1 MKRVVVKI
9 AYLGDGFNG
18 SQIQPTGRTVES
30 EVLDKL
36 VLVSKLTPGELDL
49 KFSSRTDKGVN
60 ALGNAVSFN
69 SIFTNNSTLLR
80 ALNAVGKD
88 IFFRS
93 VCDVPDDFNVR
104 YASSRIYRYV
114 LPYTKDMDI
123 DLALECADMFL
134 GEHDFARFCKPDN
147 KPTVAKI
154 DRIDIDVKGDVMI
167 LEFEARFFLWNMI
180 RRIVAAIESVSKGIH
195 DLEDVHRALDD
206 LEEINFGVA
215 RPDALTLLD
224 VNYDWLS
231 FENADPS
238 LFRERKEEEMFDSK
252 LRGTFFE
259 SL

>member
-1 MKRVVVKI
+1 MKRVAVKI
-9 AYLGDGFNG
+9 AYMGEGFSG
-18 SQIQPTGRTVES
+18 SQIQPVGRTVES

-36 VLVSKLTPGELDL
+36 TLVSKVSPDELDL

-60 ALGNAVSFN
+60 ALGNAISFN
-69 SIFTNNSTLLR
+69 SVFTHNSTLLR
-80 ALNAVGKD
+80 ALNAVGGD

-104 YASSRIYRYV
+104 YATSRIYRYI
-114 LPYTKDMDI
+114 LPAKGLDI
-123 DLALECADMFL
+123 DLALECAEVFL

-147 KPTVAKI
+147 KPTVANVE
-154 DRIDIDVKGDVMI
+154 RIDIDLDGDVMV

-180 RRIVAAIESVSKGIH
+180 RRMVAAIESVARGIH
-195 DLEDVHRALDD
+195 DVEDVHRALDD

-224 VNYDWLS
+224 VKYDWLT
-231 FENADPS
+231 FEQADPS
-238 LFRERKEEEMFDSK
+238 LFAERKEEESFEQD
-252 LRGTFFE
+252 LRRSFFG

>member
-9 AYLGDGFNG
+9 AYLGEGFNG

-36 VLVSKLTPGELDL
+36 VLVTKLTPGELDL

-60 ALGNAVSFN
+60 ALGNAISFN
-69 SIFTNNSTLLR
+69 SLFTNNSTLLR
-80 ALNAVGKD
+80 ALNAVGGN

-93 VCDVPDDFNVR
+93 ICDVPDDFNVR
-104 YASSRIYRYV
+104 YATSRVYRYV
-114 LPYTKDMDI
+114 LPAEGLDI
-123 DLALECADMFL
+123 DLALECAEIFL

-147 KPTVAKI
+147 KPTVANVE
-154 DRIDIDVKGDVMI
+154 RIDIDVRGDIMI

-180 RRIVAAIESVSKGIH
+180 RRMVGAIASVARGIH
-195 DLEDVHRALDD
+195 DLDDVHRALDN
-206 LEEINFGVA
+206 LQEINFGVA

-231 FENADPS
+231 FEEADPS
-238 LFRERKEEEMFDSK
+238 LFEERKTEESFVQD
-252 LRGTFFE
+252 LRRTFFE

>member
-9 AYLGDGFNG
+9 AYLGEGFNG

-30 EVLDKL
+30 EVLNKL
-36 VLVSKLTPGELDL
+36 MLVTKLTPGELDL
-49 KFSSRTDKGVN
+49 KFSSRTDRGVN
-60 ALGNAVSFN
+60 ALGNAISFN
-69 SIFTNNSTLLR
+69 SMFTNNSTLLR
-80 ALNAVGKD
+80 ALNAVGGD

-104 YASSRIYRYV
+104 FATSRVYRYI
-114 LPYTKDMDI
+114 LPAEGLDI
-123 DLALECADMFL
+123 DLALECAEIFL

-147 KPTVAKI
+147 KPTVANVE
-154 DRIDIDVKGDVMI
+154 RIDIDVRGDIMI

-180 RRIVAAIESVSKGIH
+180 RRIVGAIASVAGGIH
-195 DLEDVHRALDD
+195 DLDDVHRALDD
-206 LEEINFGVA
+206 LQEINFGVA

-231 FENADPS
+231 FEEVDKS
-238 LFRERKEEEMFDSK
+238 LFEERKTEESFVQD
-252 LRGTFFE
+252 LRRTFFE

>member
-9 AYLGDGFNG
+9 AYLGEGFNG

-36 VLVSKLTPGELDL
+36 VLVTKLTPGELDL

-60 ALGNAVSFN
+60 ALGNAISFN
-69 SIFTNNSTLLR
+69 SLFTNNSTLLR
-80 ALNAVGKD
+80 ALNAVGGD

-93 VCDVPDDFNVR
+93 ICDVPDDFNVR
-104 YASSRIYRYV
+104 YATSRVYRYI
-114 LPYTKDMDI
+114 LPAEGLDI
-123 DLALECADMFL
+123 DLALECAEIFL

-147 KPTVAKI
+147 KPTVANVE
-154 DRIDIDVKGDVMI
+154 RIDIDARGNIMI

-180 RRIVAAIESVSKGIH
+180 RRMVGAIASVARGIH
-195 DLEDVHRALDD
+195 DLDDVHRALDD
-206 LEEINFGVA
+206 LQEINFGVA

-231 FENADPS
+231 FEEADPS
-238 LFRERKEEEMFDSK
+238 LFEERKKEESFVQD
-252 LRGTFFE
+252 LRRTFFE

>member
-1 MKRVVVKI
+1 MKRVLVKI
-9 AYLGDGFNG
+9 AYMGEGFNG
-18 SQIQPTGRTVES
+18 SQIQPSGRTVEA

-60 ALGNAVSFN
+60 ALGNAICFN
-69 SIFTNNSTLLR
+69 SVFTHNQTLLR
-80 ALNAVGKD
+80 ALNAVGGD

-93 VCDVPDDFNVR
+93 VCEVPEDFNVR
-104 YASSRIYRYV
+104 YATSRVYRYI
-114 LPYTKDMDI
+114 LPYKDMDI
-123 DLALECADMFL
+123 DLALECAEVFL

-147 KPTVAKI
+147 KPTIACV
-154 DRIDIDVKGDVMI
+154 DRIDIDTRGDIMI
-167 LEFEARFFLWNMI
+167 IEFEARFFLWNMI

-195 DLEDVHRALDD
+195 DLDDVHRALDD

-215 RPDALTLLD
+215 RADALTLVD

-231 FENADPS
+231 FEQADQS
-238 LFRERKEEEMFDSK
+238 FFEERRAEEDFTQK
-252 LRGTFFE
+252 LRKSFYD

>member
-9 AYLGDGFNG
+9 AYLGEGFNG
-18 SQIQPTGRTVES
+18 SQIQPIGRTVES

-36 VLVSKLTPGELDL
+36 MLVTKLTPGELDL

-60 ALGNAVSFN
+60 ALGNAISFN
-69 SIFTNNSTLLR
+69 SMFTNNSTLLR
-80 ALNAVGKD
+80 ALNAVGGD

-104 YASSRIYRYV
+104 FATSRVYRYI
-114 LPYTKDMDI
+114 LPAEGLDI
-123 DLALECADMFL
+123 DLALECAEIFL

-147 KPTVAKI
+147 KPTVANVE
-154 DRIDIDVKGDVMI
+154 RIDIDVRGDIMI

-180 RRIVAAIESVSKGIH
+180 RRMVGAISSVARGIH
-195 DLEDVHRALDD
+195 DLDDVHRALDD
-206 LEEINFGVA
+206 LQEINFGVA

-231 FENADPS
+231 FEEADPS
-238 LFRERKEEEMFDSK
+238 LFEERKAEESFVQD
-252 LRGTFFE
+252 LRRTFFE